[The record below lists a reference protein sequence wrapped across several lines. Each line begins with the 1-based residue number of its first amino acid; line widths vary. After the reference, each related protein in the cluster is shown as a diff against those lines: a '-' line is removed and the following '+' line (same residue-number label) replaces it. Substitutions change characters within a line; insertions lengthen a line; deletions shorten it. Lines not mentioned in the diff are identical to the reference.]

1 MQEGLLGGKDSQAG
15 RTPRREG
22 LILLGGKDSQAGWTP
37 RREGLSS
44 GKTLRRDRLLGGE
57 DSYSWWE
64 LCGCV

>member
-22 LILLGGKDSQAGWTP
+22 LLLLGGKELQAGWTPRWERLQAGWTP
-37 RREGLSS
+37 RREI
-44 GKTLRRDRLLGGE
+44 LLDGE

-64 LCGCV
+64 LRGCV